1 MKNRSKVIHNEGYH
15 WDGVE
20 KKLYKTDTTNFRG
33 VTRYSLLG
41 EADDEWELNMQT
53 RYFEVEAGGYT
64 SLEFHRHPHS
74 VLIIRGSGSVV
85 LGNEVHTLGLHDV
98 VFISPETIHQFHAD
112 RGEALGFICIV
123 DRYRDKPMVPTSE
136 MVTRV
141 MEGAVEAGKKIR
153 L

>member
-1 MKNRSKVIHNEGYH
+1 MKNRSKVIHNKSYH

-20 KKLYKTDTTNFRG
+20 KKLYKTDTTNFKG

-41 EADDEWELNMQT
+41 EAEDEWELNMQT

-74 VLIIRGSGSVV
+74 VVIIRGSGSVV
-85 LGNEVHTLGLHDV
+85 LGNEVHVLGLHDV
-98 VFISPETIHQFHAD
+98 VFISPETLHQFHAD
-112 RGEALGFICIV
+112 KGEALGFICIV
-123 DRYRDKPMVPTSE
+123 DRYRDKPMVPTSDQ
-136 MVTRV
+136 VAKV
-141 MEGAVEAGKKIR
+141 MEGADEAGKKIR